1 MSDCNIAV
9 YIDGDSINPNHLES
23 IIKEIN
29 LYGNILI
36 NNVYADWS
44 YNNKLSL
51 LNVSRHCGI
60 TTVQADLIKGKNSTD
75 IKLAVDVVR
84 TLYHFEN
91 IDIFYLVVS
100 DYDYRH
106 LIPEIRQYG
115 KKAYCIGSENTNS
128 SLINI
133 CDNFTLI
140 TNIISNNEETNVS
153 KSMKSLNKL
162 ETEISKSI
170 IQLIKSSDKEVC
182 LSNISMMLKRIYK
195 FDIRDTDYNSFK
207 KYILEKYGNILEI
220 SNCAKAIVKLK

>member
-1 MSDCNIAV
+1 MSISNIAV
-9 YIDGDSINPNHLES
+9 YIDGDSISPNHLES

-36 NNVYADWS
+36 NNIYADWS

-51 LNVSRHCGI
+51 LKVSRHCGI

-75 IKLAVDVVR
+75 IKLVVDVMR
-84 TLYHFEN
+84 TLNHFQY

-140 TNIISNNEETNVS
+140 TNIISNNEETD
-153 KSMKSLNKL
+153 
-162 ETEISKSI
+162 ISKSI
-170 IQLIKSSDKEVC
+170 IQLIKSSDKEVY
-182 LSNISMMLKRIYK
+182 LSAISMMLKRTYK
-195 FDIRDTDYNSFK
+195 FDIRDTEYNSFK
-207 KYILEKYGNILEI
+207 KYIIEKYGSILEI
-220 SNCAKAIVKLK
+220 SSCDKALVKLK